1 MLEQNQ
7 MNQVIEKITSK
18 FAELYSYFPE
28 REKTGI
34 EYNGSIQIEDELR
47 MGYCLHFAALLKEIF
62 PEGHIIWGNVIDHYI
77 FYYHQNF
84 YEYRGLIY
92 HDQEKIEILPQYFIP
107 LKDLKVT
114 PVKNV
119 SLEFLQANTIYAEQD
134 PIWIQIKPYLISTAK
149 EEIEK
154 VQNNLNR

>member
-84 YEYRGLIY
+84 YDYRGLIY

-134 PIWIQIKPYLISTAK
+134 PIWIQIKPHLISTAK

>member
-7 MNQVIEKITSK
+7 VNQVIEKITSK

-84 YEYRGLIY
+84 YDYRGLIY

-134 PIWIQIKPYLISTAK
+134 PIWIQIKPHLISTAK

>member
-1 MLEQNQ
+1 MLEPNE
-7 MNQVIEKITSK
+7 MNQVIAKITSK

-34 EYNGSIQIEDELR
+34 EYNGSIKIEDELR

-77 FYYHQNF
+77 FYYQQNF
-84 YEYRGLIY
+84 YDYRGLIY
-92 HDQEKIEILPQYFIP
+92 HDQERIEILPNHFIP
-107 LKDLKVT
+107 LTDLKIT
-114 PVKNV
+114 PVQNV
-119 SLEFLQANTIYAEQD
+119 SLEFLQANTIYSEQD
-134 PIWIQIKPYLISTAK
+134 PIWHKIKPILIDTAK

-154 VQNNLNR
+154 VKTNLSR

>member
-84 YEYRGLIY
+84 YDYRGLIY
-92 HDQEKIEILPQYFIP
+92 HDQEKIEILPQYFIS

>member
-1 MLEQNQ
+1 
-7 MNQVIEKITSK
+7 
-18 FAELYSYFPE
+18 
-28 REKTGI
+28 
-34 EYNGSIQIEDELR
+34 

-84 YEYRGLIY
+84 YDYRGLIY

-134 PIWIQIKPYLISTAK
+134 PIWIQIKPHLISTAK